1 MVHMGPE
8 DAATHALFESYGL
21 ADLSRV
27 SDPERRLYAAF
38 ELARGSL
45 GQLVGPRV
53 IGRAFASL
61 LGGNRSGKIVG
72 DARQMPG
79 AFLLRKGRIVTH
91 HRHAHAG
98 ERPDYVAL
106 AASG

>member
-1 MVHMGPE
+1 MGPE
-8 DAATHALFESYGL
+8 DAETHELFASYGL
-21 ADLSRV
+21 ADVARV

-38 ELARGSL
+38 ELARGSI
-45 GQLVGPRV
+45 GQLAGLRV

-61 LGGNRSGKIVG
+61 VGGNRVGRVVG
-72 DARQMPG
+72 DPRQMPG
-79 AFLLRKGRIVTH
+79 AFLLWKGRIVAH

-98 ERPDYVAL
+98 ERPDYAAL